1 MAVNDEYE
9 GATRHTI
16 KRGMTQIEAVVYPDD
31 TVEVTRQKLM
41 HHFDRGYS
49 PRGPKR
55 TIYEGKAKDAVYVA
69 DVLNEVFS
77 SER

>member
-1 MAVNDEYE
+1 MPDAREETAN
-9 GATRHTI
+9 RHTI
-16 KRGMTQIEAVVYPDD
+16 KRGMKQIEATVYPDGR
-31 TVEVTRQKLM
+31 VEVTKQKLM
-41 HHFDRGYS
+41 HHFNRGYS

-55 TIYEGKAKDAVYVA
+55 TIYEGKEMDAVYVA